1 MRSSDAYTLGQAIYE
16 SQFAGSSA
24 RELFKASDPDQ
35 QKGFLHGTR
44 VLSRSNSTSHS
55 PLPDNTRLQASTLG
69 RQLQW
74 MEVEYSWDNIPKK
87 AQSRDTEH
95 RMTASSSVVMQISGV
110 IICYAITIKARWKR
124 TCVSWDQDMTTC

>member
-35 QKGFLHGTR
+35 QYGFLHGTR

-74 MEVEYSWDNIPKK
+74 MVVEYSRDNIDDVALGIGREARHAEPIYQREVI
-87 AQSRDTEH
+87 A
-95 RMTASSSVVMQISGV
+95 MLISYLPG
-110 IICYAITIKARWKR
+110 
-124 TCVSWDQDMTTC
+124 S